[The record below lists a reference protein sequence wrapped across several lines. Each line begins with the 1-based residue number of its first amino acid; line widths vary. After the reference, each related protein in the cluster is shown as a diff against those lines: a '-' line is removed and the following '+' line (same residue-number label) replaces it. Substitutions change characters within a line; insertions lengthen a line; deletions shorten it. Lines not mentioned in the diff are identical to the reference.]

1 MFGTL
6 KDGLLQFAGS
16 YGVWR
21 QVRYGLADALLFP
34 AVVYLKEFRLQPFAY
49 WNVVQAEGGIRRDYG
64 QQECAHGNKYVG

>member
-1 MFGTL
+1 MFYNAVCH
-6 KDGLLQFAGS
+6 LLQFAGS

-21 QVRYGLADALLFP
+21 QVRYGLADALFFL

-49 WNVVQAEGGIRRDYG
+49 RKVVQAEGGIRRDYG